1 MKFIPKVKTVKTVAE
16 VGTGIIE
23 NKLCVPG
30 QYTPGK
36 MPAGGFQAVWNFKND
51 QPNDYFTRKQ
61 SPTSGGGKKVY

>member
-1 MKFIPKVKTVKTVAE
+1 MNFIPKVKTVKTVAE

-30 QYTPGK
+30 QFTPGK
-36 MPAGGFQAVWNFKND
+36 MPAGGFQAVWNFKNN

>member
-1 MKFIPKVKTVKTVAE
+1 MHFIPKVKTVKTVAE

-36 MPAGGFQAVWNFKND
+36 MPAGGFQAVWNFKNN